1 MPPFLV
7 LTRMTIARLPLS
19 CARTHG
25 VVDVGRCVHRMVGNV
40 EDDVSRRQTLFGS
53 KPVGIYISDGNS
65 LAICDGSERQA
76 KRRWFLLLRLS
87 CGLEWGDWKLS
98 QPRRNGAFAAVAKNG
113 EILTTVPGAIE
124 PILAARS
131 APLVT
136 GRPST
141 ARTTSPGTTPAS
153 AAAPPGGLRPPK
165 LPRPSVG
172 QVRGQYQG

>member
-1 MPPFLV
+1 
-7 LTRMTIARLPLS
+7 MTIARLPLS
-19 CARTHG
+19 CARTYG

-98 QPRRNGAFAAVAKNG
+98 QPHRNGAFAAVAKNG
-113 EILTTVPGAIE
+113 DLDDRPRRYRTNLGSKIRAACDRA
-124 PILAARS
+124 PIDGEDDI
-131 APLVT
+131 T
-136 GRPST
+136 GND
-141 ARTTSPGTTPAS
+141 A
-153 AAAPPGGLRPPK
+153 GLGKQMRWMIS
-165 LPRPSVG
+165 LR
-172 QVRGQYQG
+172 YDTD